1 MYNRGGYVWAEDSSE
16 FAMLFLEEDW
26 TGDRL
31 PDDLVEEAGLL
42 SSVTELLKPEERAQ
56 LGGYA
61 RSGDHVLFSPGIGAD
76 FIEQGKRV
84 FLVGDLNQWDWS
96 ENPAKWELV
105 YRNQNF
111 SLNLNWEELAQLRS
125 FEFKFLTDPK
135 TYNNTSSL

>member
-1 MYNRGGYVWAEDSSE
+1 VYNRGGYVWAEDSSE

-42 SSVTELLKPEERAQ
+42 SSVRGLLKPEERAQ
-56 LGGYA
+56 WGGYA

-76 FIEQGKRV
+76 FIEQGERV

-96 ENPAKWELV
+96 EMGAYLPGSEFFL
-105 YRNQNF
+105 
-111 SLNLNWEELAQLRS
+111 EPQLGGTCS
-125 FEFKFLTDPK
+125 TPLF
-135 TYNNTSSL
+135 